1 MKKILL
7 ISLVILTTSTY
18 VSAEPVKCRDL
29 PGFKTIGK
37 DSAEYIKCLTGK
49 NGAFKLNTE
58 SKLTSILSGKKKV
71 KFPNPLNGL
80 KNIGKAIKPAPT
92 TK

>member
-1 MKKILL
+1 MKCK
-7 ISLVILTTSTY
+7 
-18 VSAEPVKCRDL
+18 DL

-37 DSAEYIKCLTGK
+37 DSAEYIKCLTSKG
-49 NGAFKLNTE
+49 GALKLNTE
-58 SKLTSILSGKKKV
+58 SKLTSMLSGKKKI

>member
-7 ISLVILTTSTY
+7 ISLVIITTSTY
-18 VSAEPVKCRDL
+18 VNAERVKCKDL

-37 DSAEYIKCLTGK
+37 DSAEYIKCLTSKG
-49 NGAFKLNTE
+49 GAFKLNTE
-58 SKLTSILSGKKKV
+58 SKLTSILSGKEKI

-80 KNIGKAIKPAPT
+80 KNIGKAIKPVPT